1 MTVWGK
7 TDVGERRRMII
18 RKTAPGINADGE
30 KKISEYLDYWD
41 LKSKTI
47 LMNILGKR
55 ILGTLMTTE
64 DGCLRG

>member
-1 MTVWGK
+1 
-7 TDVGERRRMII
+7 MII

-47 LMNILGKR
+47 LMSILGKR
-55 ILGTLMTTE
+55 IMGTLMTTE